1 MELLNMKFCTGCSA
15 CSSICPNHAII
26 MAENFEGFLY
36 PQINFK
42 QCVNCRQCVDVC
54 TLDKKI
60 ECKQEAYSIVN
71 KNKIIYDH
79 CSTTG
84 IVSVLSKIILHE
96 GGFVVGSC
104 FENGEVKHIIVDNID
119 DVSKLAG
126 SKYVQSKIGNI
137 FNKIKC
143 ILKQNKK
150 VLFVGTPCQVAGL
163 KGFLKRE
170 YNNLVT
176 IDFICHG
183 VPSPKVW
190 NAYFKQVTKENNLGE
205 IISVNFR
212 DKEHGWAKYGLR
224 ITGTN
229 NEYFSLKEK
238 EPYLLAFLRNIT
250 LRKSCFNCKFKGNN
264 RYSDITVGDLW
275 GGQRYSSVFDNTGT
289 GIVTIHTEKGRE
301 LLKKNED
308 NISLESID
316 FKEYFKYHNKSMIE
330 SPKMP
335 GARKWFFREYLKN
348 DNIILTLIK
357 AKQKTDLL
365 YKLYSIK
372 EAIKRR
378 FRRILNAIYG

>member
-1 MELLNMKFCTGCSA
+1 MINIDFKSCTGCGA

-36 PQINFK
+36 PQIDFK

-84 IVSVLSKIILHE
+84 IVSVLSKIILDE
-96 GGFVVGSC
+96 GGVVVGSS
-104 FENGEVKHIIVDNID
+104 FKEGKVKHIIVDNID

-126 SKYVQSKIGNI
+126 SKYVQSKIGNT

-143 ILKQNKK
+143 ILEQNKK

-190 NAYFKQVTKENNLGE
+190 DRYSKQISEKNNLGE

-212 DKEHGWAKYGLR
+212 DKEYGWAKYGLR
-224 ITGTN
+224 IHGKN
-229 NEYFSLKEK
+229 SSYFNLREND
-238 EPYLLAFLRNIT
+238 PYLMAFSRNIILRN
-250 LRKSCFNCKFKGNN
+250 SCFNCKFKANN

-275 GGQRYSSVFDNTGT
+275 GGQRYSSIFDNTGT

-316 FKEYFKYHNKSMIE
+316 FKEYFKYHNKSMVE

-335 GARKWFFREYLKN
+335 RARKWFFKEYLKN
-348 DNIILTLIK
+348 DNIILTLQK
-357 AKQKTDLL
+357 AKKRTDFL
-365 YKLYSIK
+365 YKIYSIK
-372 EAIKRR
+372 GTLKRGCR
-378 FRRILNAIYG
+378 KILNMIYK